1 MSAARTIPFGVVLLW
16 SVFPGRADAHHS
28 FRMHYDPDRSIELQ
42 GVVAEVDLR
51 SPHSF
56 FFVDAPGEDGV
67 IQRWEVEAA
76 SLVHLRRLGIHPDT
90 FQPGDSIT
98 IDAWP
103 NLVPN
108 NPLIWGQAFTAAD
121 GTRYGGPPT
130 ADRAD
135 PGTQPT
141 GGVERLA
148 GRWMAPPPN
157 AQPESPL
164 PLNEAGWDA
173 WRNYDPQ
180 LSPANTCEPIGM
192 PGILYASYLNSIE
205 VREGE
210 VFLHHEVFD
219 ITRTVP
225 LNGESRQAE
234 PTGVLGTVSGRIEGD
249 ALVVESSGYPAS
261 AWGLAIA
268 VGTNGSGADVPS
280 SVQKTVVERYSIGED
295 DTRLVVEVSFE
306 DPVYMRE
313 PYSDRLEF
321 SRVSKDTP
329 WYDYVCEVDS
339 AERFSR
345 DP

>member
-1 MSAARTIPFGVVLLW
+1 MW
-16 SVFPGRADAHHS
+16 
-28 FRMHYDPDRSIELQ
+28 IE
-42 GVVAEVDLR
+42 
-51 SPHSF
+51 
-56 FFVDAPGEDGV
+56 
-67 IQRWEVEAA
+67 
-76 SLVHLRRLGIHPDT
+76 
-90 FQPGDSIT
+90 PGDAIT

-108 NPLIWGQAFTAAD
+108 NPLIWGQMFTAAD

-130 ADRAD
+130 ADGAD
-135 PGTQPT
+135 AGAQTAA
-141 GGVERLA
+141 GVERLA
-148 GRWMAPPPN
+148 GRWMAPPPI

-164 PLNEAGWDA
+164 PLNDAGWDA

-180 LSPANTCEPIGM
+180 VSPANTCEPISM
-192 PGILYASYLNSIE
+192 PGILYAPYLNYIE
-205 VREGE
+205 FREGE
-210 VFLHHEVFD
+210 VFFHHEVYD

-225 LNGESRQAE
+225 LNGEAGQAE

-249 ALVVESSGYPAS
+249 TLVVESSGYPAS
-261 AWGLAIA
+261 AWGLALA

-280 SVQKTVVERYSIGED
+280 SVQKRVVERYSIGED
-295 DTRLVVEVSFE
+295 DTRLVVEVMFE
-306 DPVYMRE
+306 DPLYMSE

-321 SRVSKDTP
+321 SRVSEDTP